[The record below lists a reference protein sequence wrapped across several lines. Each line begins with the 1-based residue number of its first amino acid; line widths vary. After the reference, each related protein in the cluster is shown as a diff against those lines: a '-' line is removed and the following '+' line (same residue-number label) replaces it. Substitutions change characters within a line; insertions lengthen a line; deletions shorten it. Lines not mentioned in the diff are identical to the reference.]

1 MFTDYQ
7 QAANIPSVSKKD
19 VQIFKIFC
27 PEIQEQTEIA
37 NFLNAID
44 NKIDII
50 NSQLENTQYFK
61 KGLLQQMFV

>member
-1 MFTDYQ
+1 M
-7 QAANIPSVSKKD
+7 
-19 VQIFKIFC
+19 QIFKIFC
-27 PEIQEQTEIA
+27 QEIQEQTEIA